1 MDGKNIKKPKIRLL
15 LSVCCILLLTATWQ
29 GCTVSYSFSGASI
42 PVDAKTFSV
51 AYFRNNASLVE
62 PMLSQTLTDALKN
75 KMTNQTRLS
84 QVDRNGDLAFEGA
97 ITNYLPSQPGA
108 ISGETALRNRMT
120 ISVSVKF
127 SNAIEPTQNFE
138 KTFTQYTEYDSFSD
152 LMSIQSSLIDAVVEL
167 LIEDIF
173 NQAVVNW

>member
-1 MDGKNIKKPKIRLL
+1 MGWKYIKKPKILL
-15 LSVCCILLLTATWQ
+15 FFFVCCTLFLTATWQ

-42 PVDAKTFSV
+42 PVEAKTFSV
-51 AYFRNNASLVE
+51 AYFKNNATLIE
-62 PMLSQTLTDALKN
+62 PTLSQTLTDALKN

-84 QVDRNGDLAFEGA
+84 QVDRNGDLAFEGT
-97 ITNYLPSQPGA
+97 ITNYAPSQPGA
-108 ISGETALRNRMT
+108 ISGETAIMNRMT

-127 SNAIEPTQNFE
+127 SNAIDPAQNFE
-138 KTFTQYTEYDSFSD
+138 KTFTQYTEYNSSIDF
-152 LMSIQSSLIDAVVEL
+152 MSIQSSSIDAVVDL

>member
-1 MDGKNIKKPKIRLL
+1 MKKPKILL
-15 LSVCCILLLTATWQ
+15 FLSVFCTLLWQ
-29 GCTVSYSFSGASI
+29 GCTVNYSFSGASI
-42 PVDAKTFSV
+42 PVEAKTFSV

-62 PMLSQTLTDALKN
+62 PTLSQTLTDALKN

-97 ITNYLPSQPGA
+97 ITNYVPSQPGA
-108 ISGETALRNRMT
+108 ISGETAVMNRMT
-120 ISVSVKF
+120 ISVSIKF
-127 SNAIEPTQNFE
+127 SNAIDPSQNFE
-138 KTFTQYTEYDSFSD
+138 KTFTQYTEFDSAIDF
-152 LMSIQSSLIDAVVEL
+152 MSIQSSSIDTVVEL